1 MKFFFL
7 PLCLL
12 TLGSFAQVTDSAVY
26 KAYLKNNMEVLDAG
40 KQLPV
45 KLFDAAFY
53 KNQLFLFGENH
64 GSSMPLAV
72 DPLLFKQLH
81 KKAGVRYYIAEVD
94 DTKAWMLNNFLKD
107 GNEQWLKKV
116 FAGWVADTAQ
126 WASQENYNRYKA
138 LQAFYTSL
146 PAKDKFTI
154 LGIDVVQDYSLLKEH
169 VQFYRNVKS
178 AAAVKV
184 LTDSL
189 AAITDTISFT
199 HRKQLGAYCRRLVQY
214 ISTNEKQYRQALGS
228 NFTAF
233 RHTVT
238 SFSFLGAGMYRD
250 SIMYRN
256 FKSLTGTYQLAG
268 KKLFGFMGFY
278 HALQVSYDGRPPF
291 AAHLQQGNTSFSGKT
306 VSIQMFAIGSTVML
320 PFMGQ
325 LKQMMPASYID
336 QLRQQNPFFPAT
348 QKYIP
353 YVLSNDE
360 SMMKVAGINNLK
372 SVSTANTV
380 SLFRLNNTGSPYHE
394 SRQLMEVTGFQTL
407 KPTSAAAVTTQAFQ
421 YVLLYRNSR
430 AALPIE

>member
-7 PLCLL
+7 PLFFFFFSV
-12 TLGSFAQVTDSAVY
+12 TAQVTDSAVY
-26 KAYLKNNMEVLDAG
+26 QTYLKNNMEVLDTG
-40 KQLPV
+40 KELPV
-45 KLFDAAFY
+45 QLFDAAFY

-64 GSSMPLAV
+64 GSSLPLAA

-94 DTKAWMLNNFLKD
+94 DTKAWMLTNFLKD

-116 FAGWVADTAQ
+116 FASWVADTAQ
-126 WASQENYNRYKA
+126 WASKENYNRYKA
-138 LQAFYTSL
+138 LQSFYSSL

-154 LGIDVVQDYSLLKEH
+154 IGIDVVQDYSLLKEQI
-169 VQFYRNVKS
+169 QFYRSGKN
-178 AAAVKV
+178 AAAIKF

-250 SIMYRN
+250 SIMYCN
-256 FKSLTGTYQLAG
+256 FQNLTSAYKLAG
-268 KKLFGFMGFY
+268 KKLYGFMGFY
-278 HALQVSYDGRPPF
+278 HTLQVSYDGRPPF

-325 LKQMMPASYID
+325 LKQMMPSGFVNK
-336 QLRQQNPFFPAT
+336 LRQDNPYFPAT

-353 YVLSNDE
+353 YTLSNDE
-360 SMMKVAGINNLK
+360 AMMKVAGINNLK
-372 SVSTANTV
+372 AVSAANTV
-380 SLFRLNNTGSPYHE
+380 TLFRLNNTGSPYHT

-407 KPTSAAAVTTQAFQ
+407 KPTSAASATTAAFQ
-421 YVLLYRNSR
+421 YVLLFRGSR
-430 AALPIE
+430 AALPID